1 MVFLYLR
8 VQNTSTLIW
17 AKMKFIAPDG
27 LIHWWYSKICLYLAM
42 WAKLNKISLF
52 IFPLGM
58 RKLLLYLQN
67 YQTQISITLL
77 FVVSLIF
84 IVYLSPREVQF
95 KYEFQK
101 GKPWLHEN
109 LVAPF
114 DFSILKSKASLK
126 EEIAKTKDQKTIFLK
141 LDNSIRPAA
150 ILSFKEDLATAW
162 AEARKE
168 GRFDSLNKELY
179 PRLESMGEVNLDE
192 YYKIGIL
199 QPSDDPFFENFGQ
212 VLLARE
218 KVSQPVELSQFF
230 GFKSV
235 VENIRSQVKEDLS
248 EELTGFLMARI
259 SAHIKYNVF
268 YDKERSEKYLQNQLD
283 QILPSRG
290 AVLSGELLIAK
301 GNLVDEERFAKLNSL
316 KEVYEGSLS
325 GARSYYSLLGGQI
338 LLVGILLFVL
348 FAFLN
353 QFDKLV
359 LEDISRLTFILVNI
373 LLMVLL
379 ASIVLSFNAGLIY
392 LIPFAI
398 LPMVMRSFFETRLA
412 LFVHLVAMLII
423 GFQVPNSFEF
433 IFLQIV
439 AGVFSVL
446 MVNNLYRRKD
456 LFLTGG
462 KVTFVY
468 AVSYF
473 SLAILQ
479 EGSVKTIDYN
489 VFAYFVGNGLLTL
502 ISFPLIYFQE
512 KIFGFVSEISL
523 LELSDTNNPL
533 LRELAETAPGTFQH
547 SMQVA
552 NLTENAIIAIGG
564 NALLARTGALYHDIG
579 KMQSPMYFIEN
590 QSTGINPHDEL
601 SFEESAEIIIGHV
614 SAGIRLAKRNKLP
627 DLLIDFIRTHH
638 GTSTVMYFYKQY
650 IRDFPEDKAA
660 IAKFTYPGPKPF
672 SKETAVLMMADTV
685 EAASRSIQNP
695 DHDKLDSLVEKLID
709 HQIKEGQFE
718 NAPITLREI
727 RSVKKIFKKMLM
739 NIYHVRIKYPD

>member
-1 MVFLYLR
+1 MYL
-8 VQNTSTLIW
+8 
-17 AKMKFIAPDG
+17 K
-27 LIHWWYSKICLYLAM
+27 
-42 WAKLNKISLF
+42 
-52 IFPLGM
+52 
-58 RKLLLYLQN
+58 
-67 YQTQISITLL
+67 
-77 FVVSLIF
+77 
-84 IVYLSPREVQF
+84 
-95 KYEFQK
+95 
-101 GKPWLHEN
+101 
-109 LVAPF
+109 
-114 DFSILKSKASLK
+114 
-126 EEIAKTKDQKTIFLK
+126 
-141 LDNSIRPAA
+141 
-150 ILSFKEDLATAW
+150 
-162 AEARKE
+162 
-168 GRFDSLNKELY
+168 
-179 PRLESMGEVNLDE
+179 
-192 YYKIGIL
+192 
-199 QPSDDPFFENFGQ
+199 
-212 VLLARE
+212 
-218 KVSQPVELSQFF
+218 
-230 GFKSV
+230 
-235 VENIRSQVKEDLS
+235 
-248 EELTGFLMARI
+248 
-259 SAHIKYNVF
+259 
-268 YDKERSEKYLQNQLD
+268 NQLD

-290 AVLSGELLIAK
+290 AVLSGELIIAK
-301 GNLVDEERFAKLNSL
+301 GNLVDDERFAKLTSL
-316 KEVYEGSLS
+316 KSVYEGSLS
-325 GARSYYSLLGGQI
+325 GARSYYSLLSGQI
-338 LLVGILLFVL
+338 LLVSILLFVL
-348 FAFLN
+348 YAFLK

-373 LLMVLL
+373 LFMVML
-379 ASIVLSFNAGLIY
+379 ASIVLSFKAGLIY

-456 LFLTGG
+456 LFLTAG
-462 KVTFVY
+462 KITLVY

-479 EGSVKTIDYN
+479 EGSILTIDYG
-489 VFAYFVGNGLLTL
+489 VFAFFVGNGLLTL

-533 LRELAETAPGTFQH
+533 LRQLAETAPGTFQH

-564 NALLARTGALYHDIG
+564 NALMARTGALYHDIG

-614 SAGIRLAKRNKLP
+614 SAGISLAKRNKLP

-638 GTSTVMYFYKQY
+638 GTSTVMYFYRQY
-650 IRDFPEDKAA
+650 LRDFPEDKQA
-660 IAKFTYPGPKPF
+660 IGKFMYPGPKPF

-695 DHDKLDSLVEKLID
+695 DHDKIDQLVEKLID
-709 HQIKEGQFE
+709 HQMNDGQFE

-727 RSVKKIFKKMLM
+727 RSVKKIFKKILM

>member
-1 MVFLYLR
+1 
-8 VQNTSTLIW
+8 
-17 AKMKFIAPDG
+17 
-27 LIHWWYSKICLYLAM
+27 M
-42 WAKLNKISLF
+42 WAKLSKISLF
-52 IFPLGM
+52 IFPFGM

-67 YQTQISITLL
+67 YQTQISTTLL

-95 KYEFQK
+95 KFEFQR

-114 DFSILKSKASLK
+114 DFSILKSAQSLSDEIEKATNQKTVFLKLEENQSLEAIETFSKDLSKAWADARKAGRFKEDSISDSLYKRLLNIGEESLK
-126 EEIAKTKDQKTIFLK
+126 E
-141 LDNSIRPAA
+141 
-150 ILSFKEDLATAW
+150 
-162 AEARKE
+162 
-168 GRFDSLNKELY
+168 
-179 PRLESMGEVNLDE
+179 
-192 YYKIGIL
+192 YYSTGIL
-199 QPSDDPFFENFGQ
+199 QPSEDPFFESFGQ
-212 VLLARE
+212 VLLVKE
-218 KVSQPVELSQFF
+218 KVSSPVELSQFY
-230 GFKSV
+230 GIQGV
-235 VENIRSQVKEDLS
+235 VEKVRARINNSLN
-248 EELTGFLMARI
+248 EEQAGFLMARMA
-259 SAHIKYNVF
+259 AHIRYNIA
-268 YDKERSEKYLQNQLD
+268 YDKERSEMYLKNQLD

-290 AVLSGELLIAK
+290 AVLSGELIIAK
-301 GNLVDEERFAKLNSL
+301 GNLVDDERFAKLTSL
-316 KEVYEGSLS
+316 KSVYEGSLS
-325 GARSYYSLLGGQI
+325 GARSYYSLLSGQI
-338 LLVGILLFVL
+338 LLVSILLFVL
-348 FAFLN
+348 YAFLK

-373 LLMVLL
+373 LFMVVL
-379 ASIVLSFNAGLIY
+379 ASIVLSFKAGLIY

-456 LFLTGG
+456 LFLTAG
-462 KVTFVY
+462 KITLVY

-479 EGSVKTIDYN
+479 EGSILTIDYG
-489 VFAYFVGNGLLTL
+489 VFALFVGNGLLTL

-533 LRELAETAPGTFQH
+533 LRQLAETAPGTFQH

-564 NALLARTGALYHDIG
+564 NALMARTGALYHDIG

-614 SAGIRLAKRNKLP
+614 SAGISLAKRNKLP

-638 GTSTVMYFYKQY
+638 GTSTVMYFYRQY
-650 IRDFPEDKAA
+650 IRDFPEDKQA
-660 IAKFTYPGPKPF
+660 IGKFMYPGPKPF

-695 DHDKLDSLVEKLID
+695 DHDKIDQLVEKLID
-709 HQIKEGQFE
+709 HQMNDGQFE

-727 RSVKKIFKKMLM
+727 RSVKKIFKKILM

>member
-1 MVFLYLR
+1 
-8 VQNTSTLIW
+8 
-17 AKMKFIAPDG
+17 MKFIVPVG

-114 DFSILKSKASLK
+114 DFSILKTEASLK
-126 EEIAKTKDQKTIFLK
+126 EEILKTRLQKTIFLK
-141 LDNSIRPAA
+141 FDDAFSAKA
-150 ILSFKEDLATAW
+150 IATFKDDLATAW

-168 GRFDSLNKELY
+168 GRFQDSLNAGLYAQFQSLGESNLKEF
-179 PRLESMGEVNLDE
+179 
-192 YYKIGIL
+192 YKIGVL
-199 QPSDDPFFENFGQ
+199 QPNDDPFFKDFGQ
-212 VLLARE
+212 VLLVKD
-218 KVSQPVELSQFF
+218 KVSQPVELSQFY
-230 GFKSV
+230 GIQSV
-235 VENIRSQVKEDLS
+235 VEKIRGRIKDSLS
-248 EELTGFLMARI
+248 EEQAGFLMARLAANI
-259 SAHIKYNVF
+259 RYNVF
-268 YDKERSEKYLQNQLD
+268 YEKERSEKYLQNQLD

-290 AVLSGELLIAK
+290 AVLSGELIIAK
-301 GNLVDEERFAKLNSL
+301 GNLVDDERFAKLNSL
-316 KEVYEGSLS
+316 KSVYEGSLS
-325 GARSYYSLLGGQI
+325 GVRSYYSLLSGQI

-462 KVTFVY
+462 KITLVY

-479 EGSVKTIDYN
+479 EGSVKTIDYG

-614 SAGIRLAKRNKLP
+614 SAGISLAKRNKLP

-638 GTSTVMYFYKQY
+638 GTSMVMYFYKQY

-660 IAKFTYPGPKPF
+660 SERFTYPGPKPF

-695 DHDKLDSLVEKLID
+695 DHDKIDQLVERLID
-709 HQIKEGQFE
+709 HQINDGQFE